1 VQRPELTPTSL
12 RPMLAVTGT
21 AKAVRS
27 GHLHEFKWDGVRALV
42 FVGPDGSVDLR
53 SRNGNPIAPR
63 YPELAGLGAAVGR
76 PAVLDGEVVALD
88 AGGRPSFSAL
98 QPRMHLTDPG
108 RVEAAAAR
116 APVALL
122 LFDLLVLDGASHLDA
137 PVEARREALHALD
150 LAGGRWSVPPATD
163 DLDAAL
169 SIAGARGLEGVVAK
183 RLGSPYRPGVR
194 SRDWTKLRLRREQEV
209 VVVGWRPGRGS
220 LAGSIGSLLVGVHDA
235 DGTLRYAGAVGSG
248 LRSGDAARLAARL
261 RPRPSPAFDGPP
273 DHADSRFV
281 EPDVVVQVA
290 FAEWTPDGRLR
301 HPVFLGLRDDL
312 DPATVRREP

>member
-1 VQRPELTPTSL
+1 
-12 RPMLAVTGT
+12 
-21 AKAVRS
+21 
-27 GHLHEFKWDGVRALV
+27 VRALV

-53 SRNGNPIAPR
+53 SRNGNPIAAR

-98 QPRMHLTDPG
+98 QPRMHLTDPA
-108 RVEAAAAR
+108 RVEAAAAT

-122 LFDLLVLDGASHLDA
+122 LFDLLALDGASHLDD
-137 PVEARREALHALD
+137 PVEARREACTRSE

-163 DLDAAL
+163 DLDTAL
-169 SIAGARGLEGVVAK
+169 AIADERGLEGVVAK
-183 RLGSPYRPGVR
+183 RLGSPYRPGLR

-220 LAGSIGSLLVGVHDA
+220 LAGSIGSVLVGVHDA
-235 DGTLRYAGAVGSG
+235 DGTCATPARWGRGSG
-248 LRSGDAARLAARL
+248 RRRRTPAARL
-261 RPRPSPAFDGPP
+261 RPRPSPAFHGPP